1 MPDNNERKNDMFDVS
16 NVKIDVSKIS
26 EVDRM
31 LLGRA
36 ALPGLIEHY
45 NNPENR
51 KRFRAWQKERRAQ
64 EKERG
69 DMRDGVLERRDCEAI

>member
-1 MPDNNERKNDMFDVS
+1 M
-16 NVKIDVSKIS
+16 NVNYTD
-26 EVDRM
+26 EE
-31 LLGRA
+31 
-36 ALPGLIEHY
+36 LIEHY

-69 DMRDGVLERRDCEAI
+69 DMCDGVLERRDCEAI

>member
-1 MPDNNERKNDMFDVS
+1 MSDNNERRNDMFDVS
-16 NVKIDVSKIS
+16 DVKIDVSKIS
-26 EVDRM
+26 AVDRM

-51 KRFRAWQKERRAQ
+51 KRFRVWQKERRAR
-64 EKERG
+64 EKERRG
-69 DMRDGVLERRDCEAI
+69 TCDRVFERRDCETV

>member
-1 MPDNNERKNDMFDVS
+1 MLDVS
-16 NVKIDVSKIS
+16 DVKIDVSKIS
-26 EVDRM
+26 EIDKR
-31 LLGRA
+31 LLGQA
-36 ALPGLIEHY
+36 AFDGLIAHY

-51 KRFRAWQKERRAQ
+51 KRFRAWLKERRAQ